1 MLQISDQYIQ
11 QLFRQIYM
19 GKVTQESLPPLL
31 YFKIADYLKQGV
43 YEGFGT
49 TWTALSGEKLPPGFN
64 MQDKELLSELRSNIY
79 LFSAAKTYQQIRTMS
94 SALISDDGTIVP
106 FKQFREKAEQT
117 YDLFNK
123 TWLRT
128 EYDTAIGQA
137 QNARKWLD
145 IEKNADILP
154 LLEYS
159 AVMDKRT
166 SDICRHLDGI
176 IAPVN
181 DPIWKKIAP
190 LNHFNCRCLLL
201 QLSEGVP
208 TGMDAKMEKVTE
220 AETQMDDLF
229 KMNPGQSGY
238 VFSKDHPYFDIAPRD
253 RGLAMRNFDL
263 PIPKADPPSQA
274 KIEAPAPGGF
284 KPAKNIKEAEK
295 WAMDNGISVSVKY
308 SGISLENANN
318 INRTLKMI
326 FDDFQIQPLQEI
338 KGGAKSLGAANGKM
352 ISFKKSATTPAEV
365 KAQFESGVLNYQ
377 SRNLERMKE
386 TQLNIEKNINR
397 PDVQK
402 FYIKQLEQWKK
413 VINYKR
419 WTVHLKEADI
429 VEDLFIHEAGHVLE
443 DQLLGLINRSLIQKR
458 FRDAT
463 PGTRLGTLKAKT
475 EEMRKEWLSIY
486 ANLTA
491 DDLYTISK
499 YGASDYDEVFAESL
513 VMYYREPEN
522 MVPSIRK
529 YFDKLKE
536 YARTN

>member
-1 MLQISDQYIQ
+1 
-11 QLFRQIYM
+11 M

-106 FKQFREKAEQT
+106 FKQFRENAEQT

-284 KPAKNIKEAEK
+284 KPAKNIKDAE
-295 WAMDNGISVSVKY
+295 
-308 SGISLENANN
+308 
-318 INRTLKMI
+318 
-326 FDDFQIQPLQEI
+326 
-338 KGGAKSLGAANGKM
+338 
-352 ISFKKSATTPAEV
+352 
-365 KAQFESGVLNYQ
+365 
-377 SRNLERMKE
+377 ER
-386 TQLNIEKNINR
+386 
-397 PDVQK
+397 
-402 FYIKQLEQWKK
+402 IKQLGINDVDLSKLKIDHANMVLK
-413 VINYKR
+413 VFENENNFSKLKLTKLNTYKR
-419 WTVHLKEADI
+419 SNDSAGAFYSPSNNSISINVSNIDKFFPKEVLTFENRIEKLNSIIIKYENEYLNNPKYDQTKVRGNINILKNDI
-429 VEDLFIHEAGHVLE
+429 NKLQTKIKNGEKPLPFTFTELANDKDQSFEMLLTHEIGH
-443 DQLLGLINRSLIQKR
+443 NRHYKQTGMNVY
-458 FRDAT
+458 FN
-463 PGTRLGTLKAKT
+463 TLKKDMPSDYAKT
-475 EEMRKEWLSIY
+475 NKREYYAEMYVKYRYKGSSDIPDDILKIFE
-486 ANLTA
+486 NL
-491 DDLYTISK
+491 
-499 YGASDYDEVFAESL
+499 
-513 VMYYREPEN
+513 
-522 MVPSIRK
+522 
-529 YFDKLKE
+529 
-536 YARTN
+536 